1 MTQEGQLLSPQE
13 MWRCQS
19 TEAAKPRQHIG
30 YISPNRTQA
39 TKATLSDPYNEGY
52 ESTLHVFDLQHL
64 VATEHATQRLPRP
77 TTSSQR
83 AEFVPHNTHNTR
95 AHPDASS
102 DAPDADETP
111 TSEPETGTSP
121 KRTNRPTLQLPDL
134 PQARLDRV
142 SSIRPCCN
150 AESPEST
157 PYGTTRAHIKR
168 ITPIC
173 HPHMPSFTQ
182 TSCRPDYSDR
192 ST

>member
-1 MTQEGQLLSPQE
+1 

-39 TKATLSDPYNEGY
+39 TKVTPSDPYNEGY
-52 ESTLHVFDLQHL
+52 KSILHVFDLQHL
-64 VATEHATQRLPRP
+64 VATVHATQRLPRP

-83 AEFVPHNTHNTR
+83 AEFVPHNTR

-102 DAPDADETP
+102 DAPDTNETP

-121 KRTNRPTLQLPDL
+121 KRTNRSTLRLPDL
-134 PQARLDRV
+134 PRARLDRV
-142 SSIRPCCN
+142 SSMRHSYD
-150 AESPEST
+150 AEAPDST
-157 PYGTTRAHIKR
+157 PYGTTRPHIKH

-173 HPHMPSFTQ
+173 HPHMPSFIQ
-182 TSCRPDYSDR
+182 TSCRPNYSDR